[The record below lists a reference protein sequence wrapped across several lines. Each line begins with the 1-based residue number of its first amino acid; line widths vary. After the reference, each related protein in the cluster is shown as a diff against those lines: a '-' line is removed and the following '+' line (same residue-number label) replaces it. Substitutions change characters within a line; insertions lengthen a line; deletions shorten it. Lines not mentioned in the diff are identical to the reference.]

1 MPLTIALISDT
12 FFSDDAGDRLRARL
26 REARAAGADLAV
38 LPEIPLNPWSPATT
52 LVREDDAEEPGGA
65 RQRTMSAAAREA
77 GIGLI
82 GGAIVR
88 DPVTGRRHNTAV
100 VFDARGEFVASYAK
114 VHLPDEPGFHE
125 PCHYEPGARIGTPI
139 SAFGMPIA
147 VQICSDI
154 NRPAA
159 SHALAAMGAVAIVHP
174 RATELGT
181 YEKWKLVLRST
192 ALTTATY
199 VLSVNRLGPEQG
211 VPIGG
216 PSIAVDPRGE
226 VLIETTDAVAVTTI
240 DENALAS
247 ARRGYP
253 GYLWTP
259 AGLYAEAW
267 SATGG
272 LPEVEKTDGGRRRR
286 TARGRGWS
294 RISIS
299 SPFDRG

>member
-12 FFSDDAGDRLRARL
+12 FFADDAEHRLRARL

-52 LVREDDAEEPGGA
+52 VVREDDAEGPGGM
-65 RQRTMSAAAREA
+65 RQRMMSAAALEA
-77 GIGLI
+77 GIGLV
-82 GGAIVR
+82 GGAILR
-88 DPVTGRRHNTAV
+88 DPATGRRHNTAV
-100 VFDARGEFVASYAK
+100 VFDARGEFVGSYAK

-125 PCHYEPGARIGTPI
+125 PCHYEPGERIGEPVR
-139 SAFGMPIA
+139 AFGVPVG

-174 RATELGT
+174 RATESGT

-192 ALTTATY
+192 ALTTCTY
-199 VLSVNRLGPEQG
+199 VLSVNRPGPEQG

-216 PSIAVDPRGE
+216 PSIVVDPRGE
-226 VLIETTDAVAVTTI
+226 VIVETTDPVAVATI
-240 DENALAS
+240 DGDVLAS

-259 AGLYAEAW
+259 TRLYADAW
-267 SATGG
+267 AAAGG
-272 LPEVEKTDGGRRRR
+272 GPKG
-286 TARGRGWS
+286 
-294 RISIS
+294 
-299 SPFDRG
+299 

>member
-12 FFSDDAGDRLRARL
+12 FFAEDSEDRLRARL
-26 REARAAGADLAV
+26 WEARSAGADLAV

-65 RQRTMSAAAREA
+65 RQRTMSAAARGA
-77 GIGLI
+77 GIGLV
-82 GGAIVR
+82 GGAIIR
-88 DPVTGRRHNTAV
+88 DPATGRRHNTAV
-100 VFDARGEFVASYAK
+100 VFDARGELVATYAK

-125 PCHYEPGARIGTPI
+125 PCHYEPGASIGRPVG
-139 SAFGMPIA
+139 AFGLPIA

-159 SHALAAMGAVAIVHP
+159 SHALAAMGAVVIVHP
-174 RATELGT
+174 RATESAT
-181 YEKWKLVLRST
+181 YEKWKMVLRST
-192 ALTTATY
+192 ALTTCTY
-199 VLSVNRLGPEQG
+199 VLSVNRPGPEQG

-216 PSIAVDPRGE
+216 PSIAIDPRGE
-226 VLIETTDAVAVTTI
+226 VLVETTAPVATMTI
-240 DENALAS
+240 DENVLAS

-267 SATGG
+267 AAAGG
-272 LPEVEKTDGGRRRR
+272 VPEVQKTGR
-286 TARGRGWS
+286 
-294 RISIS
+294 
-299 SPFDRG
+299 